1 MRDHAY
7 KWASNQK
14 LIHHLHLKDNI
25 ATYKVKHT
33 SNLIAAMATKIL
45 ALFAVLA
52 LSVSAAKAVFI
63 PQWSLAS
70 TAATIPQ
77 YIPSVTA
84 AGFENPIAQSYRL
97 QQAFASSIISSAL
110 WQQQSSAHLA
120 VQSIVAQQQLQQLS
134 PAFNQLA
141 ITNPAANLQQQQLFQ
156 ALNQLAV
163 ANTAAYSQQQVS
175 SFNQLA
181 VANPAAILQQQLQTL
196 NPLTAVNPTAFLQQQ
211 QQQLQQL
218 NQLVVALLQQ
228 QQLLQLNQ
236 LAATNPATYWQ
247 QPIVANSIF

>member
-1 MRDHAY
+1 
-7 KWASNQK
+7 
-14 LIHHLHLKDNI
+14 
-25 ATYKVKHT
+25 
-33 SNLIAAMATKIL
+33 MATKIL

-52 LSVSAAKAVFI
+52 LSASAAKAIFI

-84 AGFENPIAQSYRL
+84 VGFENPIVQSYRL
-97 QQAFASSIISSAL
+97 QQVTSSIISSAL

-141 ITNPAANLQQQQLFQ
+141 IANLATNLQQQQLFQ
-156 ALNQLAV
+156 ALNQLSV
-163 ANTAAYSQQQVS
+163 ANTAAYSQQQVP

-181 VANPAAILQQQLQTL
+181 VANLAAILQQQLQTL
-196 NPLTAVNPTAFLQQQ
+196 NPLTQVNPTAFLQQQQQQ

-236 LAATNPATYWQ
+236 LVATNPDSYWQ
-247 QPIVANSIF
+247 QPIVVSSIF

>member
-1 MRDHAY
+1 
-7 KWASNQK
+7 
-14 LIHHLHLKDNI
+14 
-25 ATYKVKHT
+25 
-33 SNLIAAMATKIL
+33 MATKIL

-77 YIPSVTA
+77 YIPLVTA

-175 SFNQLA
+175 SFNQQA

-196 NPLTAVNPTAFLQQQ
+196 NPLTAVNPTAFLQQ

>member
-1 MRDHAY
+1 
-7 KWASNQK
+7 
-14 LIHHLHLKDNI
+14 
-25 ATYKVKHT
+25 
-33 SNLIAAMATKIL
+33 MATKIL

-70 TAATIPQ
+70 TTATIPQ
-77 YIPSVTA
+77 YIPLVTA

-211 QQQLQQL
+211 QQLQQL

>member
-1 MRDHAY
+1 
-7 KWASNQK
+7 
-14 LIHHLHLKDNI
+14 
-25 ATYKVKHT
+25 
-33 SNLIAAMATKIL
+33 MATKIL

-52 LSVSAAKAVFI
+52 LSASATKAIFI

-84 AGFENPIAQSYRL
+84 VGFENSIVQSYRL
-97 QQAFASSIISSAL
+97 QQALTSSIISLAL

-211 QQQLQQL
+211 QQQQQLQQL

-236 LAATNPATYWQ
+236 LAVTNPATYWQ

>member
-1 MRDHAY
+1 
-7 KWASNQK
+7 
-14 LIHHLHLKDNI
+14 
-25 ATYKVKHT
+25 
-33 SNLIAAMATKIL
+33 MATKIL

-52 LSVSAAKAVFI
+52 LSASAAKAIFI

-77 YIPSVTA
+77 YIPSVTSV
-84 AGFENPIAQSYRL
+84 GFENPIVQSYRL
-97 QQAFASSIISSAL
+97 QQALTSSIISSAL

-134 PAFNQLA
+134 PAFTQLA
-141 ITNPAANLQQQQLFQ
+141 IANLAANLQQQQLFQ
-156 ALNQLAV
+156 ALNQLSV

-181 VANPAAILQQQLQTL
+181 VANPAAILQQQLLTL

-211 QQQLQQL
+211 QQQLLLQQL

-236 LAATNPATYWQ
+236 LVATNPDSYWQ
-247 QPIVANSIF
+247 QPIVVSSIF